1 MDIKMLHLQGH
12 SIRKIAHLTGLSRNT
27 VRRVLREKAPR
38 PFHTPERGSK
48 LNPYKDYLAA
58 RFLASGLS
66 AVRLFEEIKA
76 QGYSGSVIVL
86 RRFIRT
92 LKADVQSKKK
102 ATVRFETAAGQQAQV
117 DWAYCGQFKNQEG
130 RMVKV
135 YAFVMILGFSRMVYS
150 CFTTSM
156 DLATLINSHK
166 AAFEFFGGLPKEV
179 LYDNMKQVRLSLD
192 KWNPLFL
199 DFANHYGFVPRTHR
213 LYRPRTKGKVE
224 RAIQYLKDNFLVG
237 RCFDDLTD
245 LNVQNQHWLNHVA
258 NVRIHAT
265 TKERPIDLLPKEQ
278 LCPLQEVAAYELAVP
293 TVRKVDNEGF
303 VQFQRSRY
311 SVPPEHCGKT
321 VTVQQ
326 KDRRITIQCD
336 QLIIAEHEMASRSDS
351 CVALPEHLQALWKQS
366 IEKSRAPLPSWQI
379 RFKQAVVTTPLSVY
393 QEVA

>member
-12 SIRKIAHLTGLSRNT
+12 SIRKMANLTGLSRNT
-27 VRRVLREKAPR
+27 VRRVLREKAPQ
-38 PFHTPERGSK
+38 PFQSPERGSK
-48 LNPYKDYLAA
+48 LDPFKDYVAT

-66 AVRLFEEIKA
+66 AVRLFEEIKT
-76 QGYSGSVIVL
+76 QGYSGSVITL

-92 LKADVQSKKK
+92 LKADAQAKKK

-135 YAFVMILGFSRMVYS
+135 YAFVMILGFSRMIYS
-150 CFTTSM
+150 SFTTSM
-156 DLATLINSHK
+156 DLPSLIRCHK
-166 AAFEFFGGLPKEV
+166 QAFEFFGGLPKEV

-213 LYRPRTKGKVE
+213 IYRPRTKGKVE
-224 RAIQYLKDNFLVG
+224 RAIHYLKDNFLTG
-237 RCFDDLTD
+237 GCFEDLTD
-245 LNVQNQHWLNHVA
+245 LNAQNQHWLNHVA

-265 TKERPIDLLPKEQ
+265 TKERPVDLLPKEQ
-278 LCPLQEVAAYELAVP
+278 LCPLTEVASYELAISA
-293 TVRKVDNEGF
+293 VRKVDAEGF
-303 VQFQRSRY
+303 VHFERSRY
-311 SVPPEHCGKT
+311 SVPPEHCGKV
-321 VTVQQ
+321 VTVHQ
-326 KDRRITIQCD
+326 KERRITIQCE
-336 QLIIAEHEMASRSDS
+336 QLIIAEHEMATRSDS

-366 IEKSRAPLPSWQI
+366 TDNSRAPLPSWQI
-379 RFKQAVVTTPLSVY
+379 RFNQAVVTTPLSVY

>member
-12 SIRKIAHLTGLSRNT
+12 SIRKIAKVTGFSRNT
-27 VRRVLREKAPR
+27 VRRVLREKAPQ
-38 PFHTPERGSK
+38 PFQIPEGGSK
-48 LNPYKDYLAA
+48 LDPFKDYVAA

-66 AVRLFEEIKA
+66 AVRLFEEIKT
-76 QGYSGSVIVL
+76 QGYSGSVITL

-92 LKADVQSKKK
+92 LKADAQAKKK

-117 DWAYCGQFKNQEG
+117 DWAYCGQFKDQEG

-135 YAFVMILGFSRMVYS
+135 YAFVMILGFSRMIYS

-156 DLATLINSHK
+156 DLPSLIQCHK
-166 AAFEFFGGLPKEV
+166 QAFEFFGGLPKEV

-213 LYRPRTKGKVE
+213 IYRPRTKGKVE
-224 RAIQYLKDNFLVG
+224 RAIHYLKDNFLTG

-245 LNVQNQHWLNHVA
+245 LNAQNQHWLQHVA

-265 TKERPIDLLPKEQ
+265 TKERPLDLLPKEQ
-278 LCPLQEVAAYELAVP
+278 LCPLTEVTSYELALSA
-293 TVRKVDNEGF
+293 VRKVDAEGF
-303 VQFQRSRY
+303 VHFERSRY

-321 VTVQQ
+321 VTVHQ
-326 KDRRITIQCD
+326 KERRITIQCE

-366 IEKSRAPLPSWQI
+366 TDNSRAPLPSWQI
-379 RFKQAVVTTPLSVY
+379 RFNQAVVTTPLSVY

>member
-1 MDIKMLHLQGH
+1 MDIKMLQLQGH
-12 SIRKIAHLTGLSRNT
+12 SIRKIANLTGFSRNT
-27 VRRVLREKAPR
+27 VRRVLREKAPQ
-38 PFHTPERGSK
+38 PFQSPERGSK
-48 LNPYKDYLAA
+48 LDSFKDYVAA

-66 AVRLFEEIKA
+66 AVRLFEEIKT
-76 QGYSGSVIVL
+76 QGYSGSVITL

-92 LKADVQSKKK
+92 LKADTQAKKK

-135 YAFVMILGFSRMVYS
+135 YAFVMILGFSRMIYS

-156 DLATLINSHK
+156 DLPSLIRCHK
-166 AAFEFFGGLPKEV
+166 QAFEFFGGLPKEV

-213 LYRPRTKGKVE
+213 IYRPRTKGKVE
-224 RAIQYLKDNFLVG
+224 RAIHYLKDNFLTG
-237 RCFDDLTD
+237 RCFEDLTD
-245 LNVQNQHWLNHVA
+245 LNAQNQHWLQHVA

-265 TKERPIDLLPKEQ
+265 TKERPVDLLPKEQ
-278 LCPLQEVAAYELAVP
+278 LCPLAEVASYELAISAL
-293 TVRKVDNEGF
+293 RKVDAEGF
-303 VQFQRSRY
+303 VHFERSRY

-321 VTVQQ
+321 VTVHQ
-326 KDRRITIQCD
+326 KERRITIQCD
-336 QLIIAEHEMASRSDS
+336 QLIIAEHEMASRADS

-366 IEKSRAPLPSWQI
+366 TENSRAPLPSWQI
-379 RFKQAVVTTPLSVY
+379 RFNQAVVTTPLSVY

>member
-12 SIRKIAHLTGLSRNT
+12 SIRKIADLTGLSRNT

-38 PFHTPERGSK
+38 PFQTPERGSK
-48 LNPYKDYLAA
+48 LDPFKDYVAA

-66 AVRLFEEIKA
+66 AVRLLEEIKA
-76 QGYSGSVIVL
+76 QGYRGSVIIL

-92 LKADVQSKKK
+92 LRAEVQAKKK
-102 ATVRFETAAGQQAQV
+102 ATVRFETPAGHQAQV
-117 DWAYCGQFKNQEG
+117 DWAYCGQFKNPEG
-130 RMVKV
+130 QMVKV

-150 CFTTSM
+150 CFVTSM
-156 DLATLINSHK
+156 DLATLINCHK
-166 AAFEFFGGLPKEV
+166 AAFEFLGGLPKEV

-224 RAIQYLKDNFLVG
+224 RAIHYLKTNFLAG
-237 RCFDDLTD
+237 RSFNDLSE
-245 LNVQNQHWLNHVA
+245 LNAQNQHWLNHVA

-265 TKERPIDLLPKEQ
+265 TKERPIDLLKKEQ
-278 LCPLQEVAAYELAVP
+278 LCSLAEVAPYELAVP
-293 TVRKVDNEGF
+293 VVRKVDSEGF

-321 VTVQQ
+321 VTIQQ
-326 KDRRITIQCD
+326 KERRITIQCE
-336 QLIIAEHEMASRSDS
+336 QLIIAEHEIASRPDS
-351 CVALPEHLQALWKQS
+351 CVALPEHLQTLWKQS
-366 IEKSRAPLPSWQI
+366 VENSRAPLPSWQI
-379 RFKQAVVTTPLSVY
+379 RFNQAVVSTPLSVY